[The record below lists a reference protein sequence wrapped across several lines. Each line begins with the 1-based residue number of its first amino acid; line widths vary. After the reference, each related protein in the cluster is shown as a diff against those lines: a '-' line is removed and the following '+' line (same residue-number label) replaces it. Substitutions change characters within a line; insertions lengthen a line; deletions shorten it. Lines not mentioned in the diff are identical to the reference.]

1 MNIPIRRREAA
12 IHGRRLYVACAGAGA
27 LLFFLGPPIT
37 LLADVDA
44 LTAATIGYA
53 GIALFTGG
61 VAARYSFAIA
71 AHPVMQ
77 LLKNLAVGVAVT
89 LLFYAIFLLL
99 FFL

>member
-1 MNIPIRRREAA
+1 MHTQPPQ
-12 IHGRRLYVACAGAGA
+12 GQRLYIACAGAGV
-27 LLFFLGPPIT
+27 LLFFLGPPLA

-61 VAARYSFAIA
+61 VSARYSFAIA
-71 AHPVMQ
+71 AHPVTQ
-77 LLKNLAVGVAVT
+77 LLKNLAVGLVVT
-89 LLFYAIFLLL
+89 LLFYAVFLLL